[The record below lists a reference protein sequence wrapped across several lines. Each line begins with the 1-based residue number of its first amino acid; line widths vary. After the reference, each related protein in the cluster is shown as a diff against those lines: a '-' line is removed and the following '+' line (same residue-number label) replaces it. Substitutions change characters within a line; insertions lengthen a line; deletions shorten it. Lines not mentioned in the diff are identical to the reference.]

1 MAISDIQSSMYE
13 SAAYGRKQS
22 IKDFPL
28 NPDDNVLHQFA
39 SYNTLFTLSALST
52 REIRN
57 PKIFFQSKPHDIIA
71 QSAGIGAGAN
81 SFNGP
86 PSESSPFSD
95 ESKKTITK
103 IPHPELLEVKPGDE
117 LMVVNFK
124 EQGESDPIYKS
135 LQERIDELTEE
146 DDEDD
151 DGDIVV
157 RT

>member
-1 MAISDIQSSMYE
+1 METLFAFIFIGLSLSLAGAAFALMWKNISDISKSSNNY
-13 SAAYGRKQS
+13 
-22 IKDFPL
+22 
-28 NPDDNVLHQFA
+28 V
-39 SYNTLFTLSALST
+39 
-52 REIRN
+52 
-57 PKIFFQSKPHDIIA
+57 
-71 QSAGIGAGAN
+71 
-81 SFNGP
+81 
-86 PSESSPFSD
+86 ESS
-95 ESKKTITK
+95 KRITK

-151 DGDIVV
+151 DDGDVVV